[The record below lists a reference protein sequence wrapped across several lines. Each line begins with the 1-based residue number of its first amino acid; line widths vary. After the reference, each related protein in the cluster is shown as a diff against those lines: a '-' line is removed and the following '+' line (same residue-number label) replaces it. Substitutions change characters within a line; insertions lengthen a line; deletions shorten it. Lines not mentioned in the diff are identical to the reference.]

1 MDNNGYIIIQ
11 NIIHTCEIT
20 SIMDNNGYIIIQ
32 NIIHT

>member
-11 NIIHTCEIT
+11 NKIHTWNI
-20 SIMDNNGYIIIQ
+20 SIMDNNGYINIQ